1 MLICDHAYRG
11 RTWVGLGWLKRVVGV
26 VHGLGLARQLSGVG
40 DAKFKVHVKQG
51 SIKV

>member
-1 MLICDHAYRG
+1 
-11 RTWVGLGWLKRVVGV
+11 LGWLKRVVGV